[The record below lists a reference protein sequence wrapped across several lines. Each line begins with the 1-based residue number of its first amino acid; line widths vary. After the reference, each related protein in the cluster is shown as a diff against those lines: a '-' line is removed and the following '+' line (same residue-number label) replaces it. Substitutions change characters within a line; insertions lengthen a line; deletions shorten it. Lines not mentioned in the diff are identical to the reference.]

1 MQLFLIRH
9 GLPVRRKTDD
19 GSAADPPLSAEGRA
33 QAEALGRWLARERID
48 ALYAS
53 PLRRARET
61 AQPLEA
67 AHGLEARVE
76 VGVTEFDAAADHYV
90 PLEELKLQ
98 DYARWK
104 GLVSSGFY
112 LEGEAETFRATV
124 VDALERIIAGHPGAR
139 VAVVCHGG
147 VINAWTSHLL
157 GLERIFLFEP
167 VYTSVSRYLAASS
180 GERSLLSLNET
191 AHLRGE

>member
-9 GLPVRRKTDD
+9 GLPIRVQTDD
-19 GSAADPPLSAEGRA
+19 GSAADPPLSEAGRG
-33 QAEALGRWLARERID
+33 QAAAMGAWLARERVD

-53 PLRRARET
+53 PLLRARQT
-61 AQPLEA
+61 AQPLAE
-67 AHGLEARVE
+67 AHGLAASIEP
-76 VGVTEFDAAADHYV
+76 GVTEFDATADHYV
-90 PLEELKLQ
+90 PMEELKAQ
-98 DYARWK
+98 DYPRWK
-104 GLVSSGFY
+104 ALVSNGFY
-112 LEGEAETFRATV
+112 LEGEAETFRSNV
-124 VDALERIIAGHPGAR
+124 VAALERIIAAHAGAR

-147 VINAWTSHLL
+147 VINAWTSHVL

-191 AHLRGE
+191 AHLRDA